1 MANYNKGKL
10 VIEIALTLSDGEK
23 LTFQPKHK
31 TLVKILRGTME
42 IRNDNFVEKT
52 LNNKEAIVIVSAPED
67 ILELFDNE
75 RDIWK
80 FIEERL
86 NK

>member
-10 VIEIALTLSDGEK
+10 VTEIALTLSDGEK
-23 LTFQPKHK
+23 LIFQPRHR
-31 TLVKILRGTME
+31 TMVRIIRGTME
-42 IRNDNFVEKT
+42 TNVGNFVEKT
-52 LNNKEAIVIVSAPED
+52 LNNREAIVIVSAPENV
-67 ILELFDNE
+67 LELFDNE